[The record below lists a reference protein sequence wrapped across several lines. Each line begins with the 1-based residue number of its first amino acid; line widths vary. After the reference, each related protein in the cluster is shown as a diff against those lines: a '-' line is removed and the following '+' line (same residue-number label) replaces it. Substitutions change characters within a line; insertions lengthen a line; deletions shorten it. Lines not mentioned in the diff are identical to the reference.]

1 MKETDLYEPVRA
13 YLARHGYE
21 ISAEVKHCD
30 IAATRGDDLI
40 VVELKTSA
48 NMNLLIQATER
59 QQITGG
65 VYVAIPDPK
74 RNRRFRG
81 VRRVLRRLELG
92 LLVVTSSALGPEV
105 RKIFDPLPTQ
115 KQQRSKKRQAI
126 IQEIADRSGNYNIG
140 GSTRTK
146 LMTAYRENAIFIATC
161 LEELGPSSPKAVRD
175 LGSGDKTQSILANN
189 HYGWFQRVDR
199 GVYQLTDQGLH
210 DLAAYPEL
218 HERSKTVVSAA
229 ILKRRRARD
238 QLT

>member
-126 IQEIADRSGNYNIG
+126 IQEIADRSGMRG
-140 GSTRTK
+140 GRRQK
-146 LMTAYRENAIFIATC
+146 RKI
-161 LEELGPSSPKAVRD
+161 
-175 LGSGDKTQSILANN
+175 DKHRRRRWS
-189 HYGWFQRVDR
+189 RP
-199 GVYQLTDQGLH
+199 LTGGH
-210 DLAAYPEL
+210 RA
-218 HERSKTVVSAA
+218 SAA
-229 ILKRRRARD
+229 HA
-238 QLT
+238 